1 MDAVA
6 AESRSA
12 KKKSSLADLTAQ
24 LADKQAVL
32 VQKAQGTLKDS

>member
-12 KKKSSLADLTAQ
+12 KKKSSLADLTVQ
-24 LADKQAVL
+24 LAEKQAML
-32 VQKAQGTLKDS
+32 AQKAQRTLEDS